1 MLVVSMVVV
10 LLVVSAAVSA
20 AVWVRALFWVLII
33 GGGLSW
39 DFSLGRACD
48 ACDADAWSTIME
60 RLAGPVA
67 GTGTASTVMGDTNP
81 SALFLT
87 SLVGLLWT
95 ITSKLDPDRDRRREE
110 RVAASLVLVRRARAG
125 LLRGEAFL

>member
-1 MLVVSMVVV
+1 MLVVV
-10 LLVVSAAVSA
+10 LLVVSAMVSA
-20 AVWVRALFWVLII
+20 AVGVRALFWVLII

-60 RLAGPVA
+60 RVA

-95 ITSKLDPDRDRRREE
+95 ITSKLDPDRDLRREE
-110 RVAASLVLVRRARAG
+110 RVAASLVLVRRAG

>member
-1 MLVVSMVVV
+1 MLVVV
-10 LLVVSAAVSA
+10 LLVVSAMVSA
-20 AVWVRALFWVLII
+20 AVGVRALFWVLII

-60 RLAGPVA
+60 RVA
-67 GTGTASTVMGDTNP
+67 GTGTPASTVMGDTNP

-110 RVAASLVLVRRARAG
+110 RVAASLVLVRRAG